1 MSRNRANSK
10 QLMKVDI
17 MLNSE
22 KMKLFDY
29 KNLKITA
36 YLEISGTLRCEKWE
50 CSISL
55 CNLRKDSLFCCVQL
69 DPLFNILCV

>member
-36 YLEISGTLRCEKWE
+36 YLEISGTRSFLRCEKWE

-55 CNLRKDSLFCCVQL
+55 
-69 DPLFNILCV
+69 